1 MAHVGVERIITL
13 AAVVLI
19 HIDIGVGQR
28 RHAEI
33 DKCVAQRRVAATAVK
48 RPGFFHDL
56 RRSYMALFFS
66 GATLFFAGLIR
77 LSYAPIEGVIELPGL
92 E

>member
-1 MAHVGVERIITL
+1 MAHVGVEWIIAL

-19 HIDIGVGQR
+19 HIDIGVSQR

-33 DKCVAQRRVAATAVK
+33 DKCVAQRRVAATAAK
-48 RPGFFHDL
+48 RPGCFHDL
-56 RRSYMALFFS
+56 RRGYMALLVS

-77 LSYAPIEGVIELPGL
+77 LSYAPMERVIELPGL